1 MTRNRIA
8 LAGAAVAALL
18 AAGCGTTVSGVDAAT
33 NSPATDGLTAS
44 GGSTTG
50 DSGLSAPSGT
60 LSGTSADG
68 SVAGTTTGT
77 SVTSPTATS
86 PSANDNLPAGTT
98 PQVGNAPGVTD
109 KAIYVGIDYTANAD
123 AANAAIGAS
132 AITSGDEK
140 ADAQAVI
147 DDINAHGGAAG
158 RKLVPV
164 WHATDAQSQQT
175 RATQDQEQC
184 SDYTEDHHVFAAAA
198 IGWTDNFKACLN
210 KAGVLEV
217 YSGDLI
223 DPDQAMFRE
232 FPYYI
237 DAGTISQDRADAA
250 LVQSLLRQHYFT
262 GWNSATGQ
270 AGPNPV
276 KVGVLGVDVP
286 EWTRP
291 LNSVLLPA
299 LKAAGHP
306 VASADVR
313 MIYNPGS
320 TAEDSITL
328 RDIANAALRFRQDG
342 VTHVILLDTG
352 GQLLTFFGQDAKDQH
367 YYPRYGVHSGSGV
380 QAIYDSGLV
389 DNQQLNG
396 MVGLAWNPA
405 LDLSASAAD
414 KYQNSSTK
422 HCLKVMKDRTGQTY
436 TSTNAAALALSYCD
450 ELYLLADAI
459 NRAGPVINLQTVM
472 TAIEGLHSS
481 FVPSAVPSSY
491 FGPGRHD
498 GVETGWDQRW
508 DTSCKCNKY
517 VSQPYRIP

>member
-8 LAGAAVAALL
+8 LASAAVTALL
-18 AAGCGTTVSGVDAAT
+18 AAGCGTTVSGVQARNADAGT
-33 NSPATDGLTAS
+33 STLTAPNGAS
-44 GGSTTG
+44 TG
-50 DSGLSAPSGT
+50 DSGLTAPG
-60 LSGTSADG
+60 GTS
-68 SVAGTTTGT
+68 ST
-77 SVTSPTATS
+77 SVGGSTAGVPGVTAATAPGSTSSVPGGTV
-86 PSANDNLPAGTT
+86 PAGST

-109 KAIYVGIDYTANAD
+109 KTISVGINYTTNAD

-132 AITSGDEK
+132 GITSGDEK

-175 RATQDQEQC
+175 KATQDQEMCTDFTQ
-184 SDYTEDHHVFAAAA
+184 DHHVFAVTAL
-198 IGWTDNFKACLN
+198 GYTDNFLSCLTKAS
-210 KAGVLEV
+210 VLDV
-217 YSGDLI
+217 FSGDLI
-223 DPDQAMFRE
+223 NADQAYFRQ

-250 LVQSLLRQHYFT
+250 LVRSLVRQNYFT
-262 GWNSATGQ
+262 GWNSTTGQ

-276 KVGVLGVDVP
+276 KIGVLGVDVP

-291 LNSVLLPA
+291 LKSVLLPA
-299 LKAAGHP
+299 LRAAGHP
-306 VASADVR
+306 VSSADVR

-320 TAEDSITL
+320 TTEDSITL
-328 RDIANAALRFRQDG
+328 RDIANAALKFRQDG

-352 GQLLTFFGQDAKDQH
+352 GQLLTFFGKDAQSQH

-380 QAIYDSGLV
+380 QGIYDAGLV
-389 DNQQLNG
+389 SNEQLNG
-396 MVGLAWNPA
+396 MVGLAWNPG

-414 KYQNSSTK
+414 KYQNASTK
-422 HCLKVMKDRTGQTY
+422 HCLQVMKQRTGQTY
-436 TSTNAAALALSYCD
+436 TSTNAASLALSYCD

-459 NRAGPVINLQTVM
+459 NRAGAVINLQTVM
-472 TAIEGLHSS
+472 TAIEAIHFSFQPAGLA
-481 FVPSAVPSSY
+481 SAY

-498 GVETGWDQRW
+498 AVETGWDQKW

-517 VSQPYRIP
+517 VTAPYRIP